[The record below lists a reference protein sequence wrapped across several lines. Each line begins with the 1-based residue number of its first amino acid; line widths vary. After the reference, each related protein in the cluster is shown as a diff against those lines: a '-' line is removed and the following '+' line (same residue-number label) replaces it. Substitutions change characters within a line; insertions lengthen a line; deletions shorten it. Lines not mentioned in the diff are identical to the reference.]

1 MLASLEIH
9 NFALIDAIKIN
20 FTSGFT
26 VITGETGS
34 GKSILLGA
42 LHLILGERAN
52 YSVIR
57 SKEKKTIVE
66 AVFHLN
72 PSIYTDFFT
81 LNDIDFSEETIVR
94 REITTQGKSRAFIND
109 TPVSLLVLKEFSEQ
123 LIHIHSQHNTLE
135 VKKPAFQMDVLDVL
149 AGTLLE
155 RASYR
160 DKYKTYRNIQQKLTS
175 LESEYR
181 QRQLDLDYIQFQLDE
196 LDKLNLS
203 KVNYSSIEQELSS
216 FEKMDDIR
224 ASFIA
229 ISNELTTEN
238 EGANVLN
245 NLLLLKSRLD
255 KIRGTHTSLDALIS
269 RIHEVVLEV
278 KDIGEESI
286 GLLEHLSND
295 PEKQAVLTS
304 QLDQYNTLLRKH
316 HLTSQEELISK
327 WNELAQNQEG
337 VEEMAQ
343 QLTALKAEQIKLFEE
358 LSQLATKLHE
368 ARHAA
373 IPSITVQLTDV
384 LTSLKMPDTHLVFD
398 LTKENDLQLD
408 GFSNLKILFTPNK
421 GMVPVALEN
430 SASGGELS
438 RLMLSIQ
445 YLLSTKKE
453 LPTLILD
460 EIDTGVS
467 GDVAQKIG
475 SLLAKMGKE
484 MQLFAI
490 THLPQVAGKGK
501 THLKVI
507 KDALS
512 GVTTTQVLPLSE
524 EERVEEVA
532 RLMSGDDI
540 NASAIAHAKALME
553 N

>member
-42 LHLILGERAN
+42 LQLILGERAN

-57 SKEKKTIVE
+57 SKDKKTIVE
-66 AVFHLN
+66 AVFHLK
-72 PSIYTDFFT
+72 SETYFDFFEQ
-81 LNDIDFSEETIVR
+81 NDIDFSEETIVR
-94 REITTQGKSRAFIND
+94 REITSQGKSRAFIND
-109 TPVSLLVLKEFSEQ
+109 TPVSLLVLKELSEQ

-149 AGTLLE
+149 AGTLQMRSL
-155 RASYR
+155 YR
-160 DKYKTYRNIQQKLTS
+160 DKYKTFKNLQLKVIS
-175 LESEYR
+175 LEADYR
-181 QRQLDLDYIQFQLDE
+181 QRQLDLDFIQFQLDE
-196 LDKLNLS
+196 LEKLQLT
-203 KVNYSSIEQELSS
+203 KVDYATIEQELNA
-216 FEKMDDIR
+216 FDKLDDIR
-224 ASFIA
+224 AAFVS
-229 ISNELTTEN
+229 ISNELTSEV
-238 EGANVLN
+238 EGSNVLN

-255 KIRGTHTSLDALIS
+255 KIRGTHVGLDALIA

-278 KDIGEESI
+278 KDIGEESLGTI
-286 GLLEHLSND
+286 EELTSD
-295 PEKQAVLTS
+295 PEKQAVLTTK
-304 QLDQYNTLLRKH
+304 LDHYNTLLRKH
-316 HLTSQEELISK
+316 HLNTQEELVSK

-337 VEEMAQ
+337 VEELAQ
-343 QLTALKAEQIKLFEE
+343 VLETLKAEQNKLFDE

-368 ARHAA
+368 ARQKA
-373 IPSITVQLTDV
+373 IPTITTSLTEV

-398 LTKENDLQLD
+398 LTKEIDLHTD
-408 GFSNLKILFTPNK
+408 GFSAIKILFTPNK
-421 GMVPVALEN
+421 GMAPVPLEN

-445 YLLSTKKE
+445 YMLSTKKE

-501 THLKVI
+501 THLKVV
-507 KDALS
+507 KDAEN
-512 GVTTTQVLPLSE
+512 GITTTQVLTLSE
-524 EERVEEVA
+524 VERIEEVA
-532 RLMSGDDI
+532 RLMSGDAI
-540 NASAIAHAKALME
+540 NDSAIAHAKALM
-553 N
+553 NN

>member
-42 LHLILGERAN
+42 LQLILGERAN

-66 AVFHLN
+66 AVFHLK
-72 PSIYTDFFT
+72 SETYFDFFEQ
-81 LNDIDFSEETIVR
+81 NDIDFSEETLVR
-94 REITTQGKSRAFIND
+94 REITSQGKSRAFIND
-109 TPVSLLVLKEFSEQ
+109 TPVSLLLLKEFTEQ

-155 RASYR
+155 RTSYR
-160 DKYKTYRNIQQKLTS
+160 DKYKTYRNIQQKLIS

-181 QRQLDLDYIQFQLDE
+181 QRQLDLDFIQFQLDE

-255 KIRGTHTSLDALIS
+255 KIRGTHTSLDALIT
-269 RIHEVVLEV
+269 RIYEVVLEV

-286 GLLEHLSND
+286 GLLEDLSND

-343 QLTALKAEQIKLFEE
+343 QLTSLKAEQNKLFEE

-368 ARHAA
+368 ARNTA
-373 IPSITVQLTDV
+373 IPSITAQLTEV

-398 LTKENDLQLD
+398 LSKEANRSSVRCA
-408 GFSNLKILFTPNK
+408 F
-421 GMVPVALEN
+421 
-430 SASGGELS
+430 
-438 RLMLSIQ
+438 
-445 YLLSTKKE
+445 
-453 LPTLILD
+453 
-460 EIDTGVS
+460 
-467 GDVAQKIG
+467 
-475 SLLAKMGKE
+475 
-484 MQLFAI
+484 
-490 THLPQVAGKGK
+490 
-501 THLKVI
+501 
-507 KDALS
+507 
-512 GVTTTQVLPLSE
+512 
-524 EERVEEVA
+524 
-532 RLMSGDDI
+532 
-540 NASAIAHAKALME
+540 NA
-553 N
+553 